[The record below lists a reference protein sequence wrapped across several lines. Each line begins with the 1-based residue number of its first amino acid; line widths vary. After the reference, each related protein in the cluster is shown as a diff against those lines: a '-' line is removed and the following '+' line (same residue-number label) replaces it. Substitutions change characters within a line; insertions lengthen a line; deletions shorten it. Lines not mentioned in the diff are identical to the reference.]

1 MVSDIDG
8 LRYTTLL
15 YGTGPGHSEP
25 RALPLNTTSSAA
37 AAADAV
43 HASAVP
49 RQWATHGGEDVPIW
63 ALGKT
68 LICKKY
74 YVTLLLPPTMTS
86 HTSSRSRSGLW
97 RKLYSKFHS

>member
-25 RALPLNTTSSAA
+25 RALPLNATASNTAP
-37 AAADAV
+37 ADAV

-49 RQWATHGGEDVPIW
+49 RQWATHGGEDVPIY
-63 ALGKT
+63 ALGKF
-68 LICKKY
+68 LQKL
-74 YVTLLLPPTMTS
+74 VLLGL
-86 HTSSRSRSGLW
+86 HSRW
-97 RKLYSKFHS
+97 KVF

>member
-25 RALPLNTTSSAA
+25 RALPLNTTSSSAA
-37 AAADAV
+37 AVADAV
-43 HASAVP
+43 HAAAVP

-63 ALGKT
+63 ALGK
-68 LICKKY
+68 I
-74 YVTLLLPPTMTS
+74 LL
-86 HTSSRSRSGLW
+86 
-97 RKLYSKFHS
+97 RKFRLLTIKLAENGM

>member
-68 LICKKY
+68 LICKK
-74 YVTLLLPPTMTS
+74 
-86 HTSSRSRSGLW
+86 
-97 RKLYSKFHS
+97 

>member
-25 RALPLNTTSSAA
+25 RALPLNTTLSIGAL
-37 AAADAV
+37 ADAV

-49 RQWATHGGEDVPIW
+49 RQWATHGGEDVPVY
-63 ALGKT
+63 ALGKVSYII
-68 LICKKY
+68 LRLQQIYMSRQVKEQI
-74 YVTLLLPPTMTS
+74 S
-86 HTSSRSRSGLW
+86 DSSVSNKS
-97 RKLYSKFHS
+97 YSV

>member
-25 RALPLNTTSSAA
+25 RALPLNATSSAA
-37 AAADAV
+37 ATADAV

-63 ALGKT
+63 ALGENS
-68 LICKKY
+68 
-74 YVTLLLPPTMTS
+74 LLFIPTKNGSLGPTS
-86 HTSSRSRSGLW
+86 VISNL
-97 RKLYSKFHS
+97 F

>member
-25 RALPLNTTSSAA
+25 RALPLNATASNTAP
-37 AAADAV
+37 ADAV

-49 RQWATHGGEDVPIW
+49 RQWATHGGEDVPIY
-63 ALGKT
+63 ALGKFLQKLCYWAYIRT
-68 LICKKY
+68 GKFFLVYHKK
-74 YVTLLLPPTMTS
+74 LC
-86 HTSSRSRSGLW
+86 
-97 RKLYSKFHS
+97 

>member
-25 RALPLNTTSSAA
+25 RALPLNTTLLIGAL
-37 AAADAV
+37 ADAV

-49 RQWATHGGEDVPIW
+49 RQWATHGGEDVPVY
-63 ALGKT
+63 ALGKVSYII
-68 LICKKY
+68 LRLQQIYMSRQVKGQI
-74 YVTLLLPPTMTS
+74 S
-86 HTSSRSRSGLW
+86 DSSVSNKS
-97 RKLYSKFHS
+97 YSV